1 MITRRTG
8 IGLALA
14 AVLSLSLT
22 ACSQGAPTTKAA
34 AVTDPAPSAV
44 RIGYFANFTHAP
56 AIVGLERGTFQ
67 KALGSA
73 TTVTTSVFDAGPTE
87 TEALLS
93 GSLDIGF
100 IGPGPLVNAYA
111 KSKAVRV
118 IAGAA
123 ANGAALVVRRGIT
136 STAGLKGA
144 TLATP
149 KLANTQDI
157 ALRYYLKQHGLTTT
171 LTGGGQVKI
180 QPQANSDAV
189 NAFKQGQLDGAWVP
203 EPYATQ
209 LVAAGGHVLV
219 DEKTLWKGSRFATT
233 NVVVTTAF
241 LDKYPGAVTKFLRA
255 LVDTVDAMNADP
267 AAAQK
272 VTNAAIQKITGTAL
286 PPAVLA
292 AAWKNVI
299 FTVDPVAG
307 SLVEGAKHAEA
318 VQLLDPSTSLTGL
331 YDLAPLNAVLKSRG
345 ASPVAGP

>member
-1 MITRRTG
+1 MTTRRTG
-8 IGLALA
+8 VGLALA
-14 AVLSLSLT
+14 AVLSLS
-22 ACSQGAPTTKAA
+22 ACSGSATAAGDHAQAAPATL
-34 AVTDPAPSAV
+34 

-73 TTVTTSVFDAGPTE
+73 TTVKTSVFDAGPTE

-100 IGPGPLVNAYA
+100 IGPGPVVNAYA

-123 ANGAALVVRRGIT
+123 ADGAALVVRPGIT

-171 LTGGGQVKI
+171 LTGGGEVKI
-180 QPQANSDAV
+180 QPQSNSDAV
-189 NAFKQGQLDGAWVP
+189 NAFKQGRLDGGWEP
-203 EPYATQ
+203 EPYATE

-219 DEKTLWKGSRFATT
+219 DERSLWKNSRFATT
-233 NVVVTTAF
+233 NVVVTEDF
-241 LDKYPGAVTKFLRA
+241 LTRYPGTVTKFLTA
-255 LVDTVDAMNADP
+255 LVDTVDAIDADP
-267 AAAQK
+267 AGAQD
-272 VTNAAIQKITGTAL
+272 VTNSALQKLTGTAL
-286 PPAVLA
+286 PPDVLK
-292 AAWKNVI
+292 AAWKNVV

-307 SLVEGAKHAEA
+307 SLVDGAKHAEA
-318 VQLLDPSTSLTGL
+318 VQLLDPSTSLDGL
-331 YDLAPLNAVLKSRG
+331 YDLAPLNAVLKAHG
-345 ASPVAGP
+345 APAVAGP

>member
-14 AVLSLSLT
+14 AVLSLSIT
-22 ACSQGAPTTKAA
+22 ACAGGAPDVGSQVQAA
-34 AVTDPAPSAV
+34 PATL

-73 TTVTTSVFDAGPTE
+73 TTVKTSVFDAGPTE

-100 IGPGPLVNAYA
+100 IGPGPVVNAYA

-136 STAGLKGA
+136 SVAELKGA

-157 ALRYYLKQHGLTTT
+157 ALRYFLKQHGLATTV
-171 LTGGGQVKI
+171 TGGGAVRI
-180 QPQANSDAV
+180 QPQSNSDAV

-203 EPYATQ
+203 EPYATE

-233 NVVVTTAF
+233 NVVVTSDFLTRYPGTVSAF
-241 LDKYPGAVTKFLRA
+241 LSA
-255 LVDTVDAMNADP
+255 LVDTVDTINADP
-267 AAAQK
+267 AAAQA
-272 VTNAAIQKITGTAL
+272 VTNTAIQKLTGTAL
-286 PPAVLA
+286 PPAVLK
-292 AAWKNVI
+292 AAWGNVV

-307 SLVEGAKHAEA
+307 SLVDGAKHAEA
-318 VQLLDPSTSLTGL
+318 VGLLDPSTSLDGL
-331 YDLAPLNAVLKSRG
+331 YDLSPLNTVLAAHG
-345 ASPVAGP
+345 AAAVAGP

>member
-1 MITRRTG
+1 MITRRTV

-14 AVLSLSLT
+14 AVVSLT
-22 ACSQGAPTTKAA
+22 LSACSGAASAAGDHAQVAAPPTI
-34 AVTDPAPSAV
+34 

-56 AIVGLERGTFQ
+56 AIVGLERGAFQ
-67 KALGSA
+67 NALGSG
-73 TTVTTSVFDAGPTE
+73 TVVKTSVFDAGPTE

-100 IGPGPLVNAYA
+100 IGPGPVVNAYA
-111 KSKAVRV
+111 TSKAVRV

-171 LTGGGQVKI
+171 LTGGGQVRI
-180 QPQANSDAV
+180 QPQSNSDAV
-189 NAFKQGQLDGAWVP
+189 NAFKQGHLDGAWVP
-203 EPYATQ
+203 EPYATE

-219 DEKTLWKGSRFATT
+219 DEKTLWQGSRFATT
-233 NVVVTTAF
+233 NVVVTQDF
-241 LDKYPGAVTKFLRA
+241 LTKYPAAVTRFLGA
-255 LVDTVDAMNADP
+255 LVDTVDSINADP
-267 AAAQK
+267 TSAQD
-272 VTNAAIQKITGTAL
+272 VTNSAIKKLTGTAL
-286 PPAVLA
+286 APDVLK
-292 AAWKNVI
+292 AAWKNVV

-318 VQLLDPSTSLTGL
+318 VALLDPKTSLDGL
-331 YDLAPLNAVLKSRG
+331 YDLGPLNAVLKSHG
-345 ASPVAGP
+345 AAPVAGP

>member
-1 MITRRTG
+1 MTRRRG
-8 IGLALA
+8 IGLAIA
-14 AVLSLSLT
+14 AVLSLTLT
-22 ACSQGAPTTKAA
+22 ACSGSATAA
-34 AVTDPAPSAV
+34 DGPAKTAPSTL

-56 AIVGLERGTFQ
+56 AIVGLARGTFQ
-67 KALGSA
+67 KALGS
-73 TTVTTSVFDAGPTE
+73 TTRVTTSVFDAGPTE

-100 IGPGPLVNAYA
+100 IGPGPVVNAYA

-123 ANGAALVVRRGIT
+123 ADGAALVVRRGIT
-136 STAGLKGA
+136 STAALKGA

-171 LTGGGQVKI
+171 LTGGGQVRI
-180 QPQANSDAV
+180 QPQSNSDAV

-203 EPYATQ
+203 EPYATE

-233 NVVVTTAF
+233 NVVVTRDF
-241 LDKYPGAVTKFLRA
+241 LTKYPGTVSRFLTG
-255 LVDTVDAMNADP
+255 LVDTVDAINADP
-267 AAAQK
+267 AAAQG
-272 VTNAAIQKITGTAL
+272 VTDAAIRKLTGTGL
-286 PPAVLA
+286 PPAVLE
-292 AAWKNVI
+292 AAWKNVV

-307 SLVEGAKHAEA
+307 SLVDGAKHAEA
-318 VQLLDPSTSLTGL
+318 VGLLDPSTSLDGL
-331 YDLAPLNAVLKSRG
+331 YDLAPLDAVLKAHG
-345 ASPVAGP
+345 AAPVPGP

>member
-1 MITRRTG
+1 MITRRAG

-14 AVLSLSLT
+14 AVLSLALT
-22 ACSQGAPTTKAA
+22 ACSAGATAA
-34 AVTDPAPSAV
+34 GGQVQAAPATL

-56 AIVGLERGTFQ
+56 AILGLERGTFQ

-73 TTVTTSVFDAGPTE
+73 TTVTTSVFDAGPAE

-100 IGPGPLVNAYA
+100 IGPGPVVNAYG

-171 LTGGGQVKI
+171 LTGGGEVKI
-180 QPQANSDAV
+180 QPRSNSDAV
-189 NAFKQGQLDGAWVP
+189 NAFRQGQLDGAWVP
-203 EPYATQ
+203 EPYATE

-219 DEKTLWKGSRFATT
+219 DEKTLWEGSRFATT
-233 NVVVTTAF
+233 NVVVTSDF
-241 LDKYPGAVTKFLRA
+241 LTRYPGAVSAFLSA
-255 LVDTVDAMNADP
+255 LVDTVDAIDADP
-267 AAAQK
+267 AAAQE
-272 VTNAAIQKITGTAL
+272 VTNTAVEKLTGTAL
-286 PPAVLA
+286 PSDVLK
-292 AAWKNVI
+292 AAWRNVV

-307 SLVEGAKHAEA
+307 SLVDGAKHAEA
-318 VQLLDPSTSLTGL
+318 VGLLDPSTSLDGL
-331 YDLAPLNAVLKSRG
+331 YDLGPLNAVLRAHG
-345 ASPVAGP
+345 AATVTGP

>member
-1 MITRRTG
+1 MTTRRTG

-14 AVLSLSLT
+14 AVLSLTLS
-22 ACSQGAPTTKAA
+22 ACSGSATAAGDRVQTAPATL
-34 AVTDPAPSAV
+34 

-73 TTVTTSVFDAGPTE
+73 TTVKTSVFDAGPTE

-100 IGPGPLVNAYA
+100 IGPGPVVNAYA

-123 ANGAALVVRRGIT
+123 ADGAALVVRRGIT

-171 LTGGGQVKI
+171 LTGGGEVKI
-180 QPQANSDAV
+180 QPQSNSDAV
-189 NAFKQGQLDGAWVP
+189 NAFKQGRLDGGWEP
-203 EPYATQ
+203 EPYATE

-219 DEKTLWKGSRFATT
+219 DEKTLWKDSRFATT
-233 NVVVTTAF
+233 NVVVTEDF
-241 LDKYPGAVTKFLRA
+241 LTKYPGTVTKFLTA
-255 LVDTVDAMNADP
+255 LVDTVDAIDADP
-267 AAAQK
+267 AGAQD
-272 VTNAAIQKITGTAL
+272 VTNSALKKLTGTAL
-286 PPAVLA
+286 APDVLK
-292 AAWKNVI
+292 AAWKNVV

-307 SLVEGAKHAEA
+307 SLVDGAKHAEA
-318 VQLLDPSTSLTGL
+318 VQLLDPSISLDGL
-331 YDLAPLNAVLKSRG
+331 YDLAPLNAVLKAHG
-345 ASPVAGP
+345 APAVAGP